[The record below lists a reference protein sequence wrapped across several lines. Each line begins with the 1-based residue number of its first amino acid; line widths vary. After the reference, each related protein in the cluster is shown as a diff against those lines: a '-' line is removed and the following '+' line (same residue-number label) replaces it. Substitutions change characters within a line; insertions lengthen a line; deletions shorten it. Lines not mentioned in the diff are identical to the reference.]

1 MQKKKI
7 IIFSTLES
15 IISIPLVYHVVSNK
29 KLKNYKFDIHLTKS
43 NFIRS
48 IKVLLVII
56 FYGSIIDLYKSYNKR
71 KTLDDL
77 KKFKN
82 IKILK
87 KVTNTRYKFGLSIYA
102 TTKLNL
108 KKYKIYNFHLG
119 SLFNQRGS
127 FIFLYKFYYKW
138 DSVSLT
144 FHQIGKR
151 FDVGKIINERKIEK
165 IKNKNAFYIIKL
177 YLGNLDFL
185 IESIE
190 KLKKRTKYKEYKNF
204 KKLFLVPKFS
214 KIIYLIF
221 CRIFFISKKKLSQ

>member
-1 MQKKKI
+1 M
-7 IIFSTLES
+7 
-15 IISIPLVYHVVSNK
+15 N
-29 KLKNYKFDIHLTKS
+29 
-43 NFIRS
+43 
-48 IKVLLVII
+48 
-56 FYGSIIDLYKSYNKR
+56 
-71 KTLDDL
+71 
-77 KKFKN
+77 
-82 IKILK
+82 
-87 KVTNTRYKFGLSIYA
+87 
-102 TTKLNL
+102 LN
-108 KKYKIYNFHLG
+108 KYKIYNFHLG

-214 KIIYLIF
+214 EIIYLIF